1 MDPLVSILIPAYNA
15 EKYISE
21 TIKSALAQTWARKEI
36 IIVDDGSRDNTVQI
50 ARQFSSPT
58 VSIVTQPNSGAS
70 VARNKA
76 FSLCQGDFIQWL
88 DADDLLAPN
97 KISDQVRAWQ
107 QTPRKR
113 DLLSTGWGYFVCR
126 REKAQFTPSSLW
138 RDLSPTEWL
147 YLKFS
152 TNHFM
157 QTSVWLVSRE
167 LSAAAGPWDERLTLD
182 DDGEYF
188 CRIVLA
194 SERVRFIP
202 GDNVFYRKGANSLSV
217 IGHSNKKLESQLLS
231 IRLQVERLRSFDETM
246 KAAIVKYLQ
255 SYMIL
260 FYPNRPDL
268 VKEAEEIAKSLG
280 GQLELPTLPWK
291 YAMIQKVFG
300 WQAAKT
306 LQIRGNRFK
315 ANMVEAW
322 DRALFALQSRN
333 SNHAA

>member
-1 MDPLVSILIPAYNA
+1 MDPLISILIPAYNA
-15 EKYISE
+15 ERYISE
-21 TIKSALAQTWARKEI
+21 TVKSALAQTWAKKEI

-50 ARQFSSPT
+50 ARQFSARN

-88 DADDLLAPN
+88 DADDLLAPE
-97 KISDQVRAWQ
+97 KIADQVQAWQ
-107 QTPRKR
+107 EDPNKR

-138 RDLSPTEWL
+138 RDLSPAEWL
-147 YLKFS
+147 HLKFS

-167 LSAAAGPWDERLTLD
+167 LSMAAGQWNERLTLD

-188 CRIVLA
+188 CRVVLA

-202 GDNVFYRKGANSLSV
+202 GDNVFYRKGVNSLSV
-217 IGHSNKKLESQLLS
+217 VGYSDKKLESQLLS
-231 IRLQVERLRSFDETM
+231 IRLQAEYLRSADEKM
-246 KAAIVKYLQ
+246 KAAIIKYMQ

-268 VKEAEEIAKSLG
+268 VKEAEEIARSLG
-280 GQLELPTLPWK
+280 GELQLPILPWK
-291 YAMIQKVFG
+291 YAMIQKMFG
-300 WQAAKT
+300 WQAAKN
-306 LQIRGNRFK
+306 LQIQGNRFK
-315 ANMVEAW
+315 AGLLEAW
-322 DRALFALQSRN
+322 DRALFSMQNRN

>member
-15 EKYISE
+15 ERYISE
-21 TIKSALAQTWARKEI
+21 TIKSALAQSWARKEI
-36 IIVDDGSRDNTVQI
+36 IIVDDGSRDDTVRI

-58 VSIVTQPNSGAS
+58 ISVVTQPNSGAS

-88 DADDLLAPN
+88 DADDLLAPQKLSN
-97 KISDQVRAWQ
+97 QIRAWQ
-107 QTPRKR
+107 ESPGKR

-138 RDLSPTEWL
+138 RDLSPAEWL
-147 YLKFS
+147 YLKFT

-167 LSAAAGPWDERLTLD
+167 VTNAAGPWNERLTLD

-188 CRIVLA
+188 CRTVLA

-202 GDNVFYRKGANSLSV
+202 GNNVFYRKGANSLSV
-217 IGHSNKKLESQLLS
+217 IGHSNKKMESQLLS
-231 IRLQVERLRSFDETM
+231 IRLQADHLRSFDHTM
-246 KAAIVKYLQ
+246 KAAMVKYLQ

-268 VKEAEEIAKSLG
+268 VKEAEEIATSLEG
-280 GQLELPTLPWK
+280 KLQVPSLPGK
-291 YAMIQKVFG
+291 YALIQKVFG
-300 WQAAKT
+300 WQAAKS
-306 LQIRGNRFK
+306 LQIQGNRLK
-315 ANMVEAW
+315 ANLIEAW
-322 DRALFALQSRN
+322 DRALFAMQRRN
-333 SNHAA
+333 SDHAV

>member
-1 MDPLVSILIPAYNA
+1 MEPLVSILIPAYNA

-21 TIKSALAQTWARKEI
+21 TVKSALAQTWPKKEI
-36 IIVDDGSRDNTVQI
+36 IIVDDGSRDDTVKI

-76 FSLCQGDFIQWL
+76 FSLCQGDFVQWL
-88 DADDLLAPN
+88 DADDLIAPN
-97 KISDQVRAWQ
+97 KISDQVRAWKES
-107 QTPRKR
+107 PGKG

-138 RDLSPTEWL
+138 RDLSPAEWL
-147 YLKFS
+147 LLKFS

-167 LSAAAGPWDERLTLD
+167 LSTAAGPWNERLTLD

-188 CRIVLA
+188 CRVVLA
-194 SERVRFIP
+194 SERVRFVP
-202 GDNVFYRKGANSLSV
+202 GNNVFYRKGANSLSV

-231 IRLQVERLRSFDETM
+231 IRLQAERLGSFDQTM
-246 KAAIVKYLQ
+246 KAALVKYLQ

-268 VKEAEEIAKSLG
+268 VNQAQEIARSFG
-280 GQLELPTLPWK
+280 GQLELPTLPLK
-291 YAMIQKVFG
+291 YALVQKMFG

-306 LQIRGNRFK
+306 LQIGGNRFK
-315 ANMVEAW
+315 ANILEAW

>member
-15 EKYISE
+15 ERYIGE
-21 TIKSALAQTWARKEI
+21 TIKSALGQTWARKEI
-36 IIVDDGSRDNTVQI
+36 IVVDDGSRDNTVRL

-88 DADDLLAPN
+88 DADDLLAPQ
-97 KISDQVRAWQ
+97 KISDQIRAWQ
-107 QTPRKR
+107 QSSGKR

-147 YLKFS
+147 HLKFT

-167 LSAAAGPWDERLTLD
+167 LTNAAGPWNERLTLD

-188 CRIVLA
+188 SRVVLA
-194 SERVRFIP
+194 SERIRFVP
-202 GDNVFYRKGANSLSV
+202 GNNVFYRRVANSLSV
-217 IGHSNKKLESQLLS
+217 IGYSNKKMESQLLS
-231 IRLQVERLRSFDETM
+231 IRLQADQLRSFDGTM
-246 KAAIVKYLQ
+246 KAAMVKYLQ

-268 VKEAEEIAKSLG
+268 VKEAEEIASSLG
-280 GQLELPTLPWK
+280 GKLQLPSLPGK
-291 YAMIQKVFG
+291 YALVQKVFG

-306 LQIRGNRFK
+306 LQIQGNRLK
-315 ANMVEAW
+315 ANLIEAW
-322 DRALFALQSRN
+322 DRALFAIQRRN
-333 SNHAA
+333 SDYAA

>member
-15 EKYISE
+15 ERYISV

-36 IIVDDGSRDNTVQI
+36 IIVDDDSRDDTVRI

-88 DADDLLAPN
+88 DADDLLAPQKLN
-97 KISDQVRAWQ
+97 DQIRAWQ
-107 QTPRKR
+107 ESSGKR

-138 RDLSPTEWL
+138 QDLSPMEWL
-147 YLKFS
+147 HLKFT

-167 LSAAAGPWDERLTLD
+167 LTNAAGPWNERLTLD

-188 CRIVLA
+188 CRVVLA

-202 GDNVFYRKGANSLSV
+202 GNNVFYRKGASSLSV
-217 IGHSNKKLESQLLS
+217 IGHSNKKMESQLLS
-231 IRLQVERLRSFDETM
+231 IRLQADHLRAFNDTM
-246 KAAIVKYLQ
+246 KAAMVKYLQ

-268 VKEAEEIAKSLG
+268 VTEAEQIANSLG
-280 GQLELPTLPWK
+280 GKLQVPSLPAK
-291 YAMIQKVFG
+291 YALIQKVFG
-300 WQAAKT
+300 WQAAKS
-306 LQIRGNRFK
+306 LQIQGNRLK
-315 ANMVEAW
+315 ANLIEAW
-322 DRALFALQSRN
+322 DRALFAMQSRN
-333 SNHAA
+333 SDHAA

>member
-15 EKYISE
+15 ERYISE
-21 TIKSALAQTWARKEI
+21 TIRSALAQTWARKEI

-50 ARQFSSPT
+50 ARQFSSRT
-58 VSIVTQPNSGAS
+58 VSIITQPNSGAS

-76 FSLCQGDFIQWL
+76 FSLCQGDFVQWL
-88 DADDLLAPN
+88 DADDLLAPQ
-97 KISDQVRAWQ
+97 KISDQIRTWRES
-107 QTPRKR
+107 PGKR

-138 RDLSPTEWL
+138 RDLSAAEWL
-147 YLKFS
+147 HLKFT
-152 TNHFM
+152 TNDFM

-167 LSAAAGPWDERLTLD
+167 LTIGAGPWNERLTLD

-188 CRIVLA
+188 CRVVLA
-194 SERVRFIP
+194 SERIRFVP
-202 GDNVFYRKGANSLSV
+202 GGNVFYRKGANSLSV

-231 IRLQVERLRSFDETM
+231 IRLQTEHLRSFNDAM

-268 VKEAEEIAKSLG
+268 VKEAEQIATSLG
-280 GQLELPTLPWK
+280 GQLQLPSLPWK
-291 YAMIQKVFG
+291 YALIQKVFG

-306 LQIRGNRFK
+306 LQIQGNRLK
-315 ANMVEAW
+315 ANVVETW
-322 DRALFALQSRN
+322 DRALFALQRRN